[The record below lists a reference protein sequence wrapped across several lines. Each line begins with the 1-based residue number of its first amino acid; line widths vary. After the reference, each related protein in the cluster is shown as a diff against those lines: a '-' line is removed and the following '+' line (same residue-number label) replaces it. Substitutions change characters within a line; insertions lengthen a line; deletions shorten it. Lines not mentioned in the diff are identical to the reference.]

1 MTKLV
6 RWSPFREM
14 MSLRDEFDR
23 LLEESFDALP
33 SSRWRKTDGWGLAVD
48 MSESEDEFVVKA
60 SVPGINPGDLEI
72 TLVDNVLTIRGERK
86 EEKEVDEERYHL
98 RERRFGVFSRSITL
112 PVKVDEDGI
121 KATCDNGILT
131 VNIPKAEEIKP
142 KRININVGDGR
153 KTIEG

>member
-33 SSRWRKTDGWGLAVD
+33 STRWRKTEVWGLAVD
-48 MSESEDEFVVKA
+48 MAETEDEFIVKA
-60 SVPGINPGDLEI
+60 SVPGIDPDGLEI
-72 TLVDNVLTIRGERK
+72 TLVDNVLTIRGERR
-86 EEKEVDEERYHL
+86 EERELDEERYHL
-98 RERRFGVFSRSITL
+98 RERRFGAFSRSVAL

-121 KATCDNGILT
+121 KATCENGVLT
-131 VNIPKAEEIKP
+131 VTIPKAEEIKP
-142 KRININVGDGR
+142 RRITVNVSDGR
-153 KTIEG
+153 KVIEG